1 MFDHFVK
8 LTLKGLK
15 SNQPI
20 KKLFCMLK
28 EDLGSADKREVF
40 RSNRPEDFC
49 KIGVPEAYSF
59 IKEETLAQAFSRDFC
74 EISNLN

>member
-1 MFDHFVK
+1 
-8 LTLKGLK
+8 
-15 SNQPI
+15 
-20 KKLFCMLK
+20 MLK

-59 IKEETLAQAFSRDFC
+59 IKEETLAQVFSRDFC